1 MKKIRMILFLPVVL
15 MAACQNN
22 SNEETTTTT
31 DSTTVIETA
40 TVPADT
46 TGMAS
51 SVDSTATSSSDMNA
65 TPGSNTGNTRS
76 GSNMSARNSG
86 NTSNSNTSN
95 INNTSASRKPAPV
108 DTRTTLEKTGHY
120 NSDVQDPPKPLNLDD
135 KQFKNRKP
143 LHTYGDTSL
152 RAVPGR

>member
-1 MKKIRMILFLPVVL
+1 MKKIAMILCLPVVL

-22 SNEETTTTT
+22 SNEETMTTT
-31 DSTTVIETA
+31 DSTTVMESA

-51 SVDSTATSSSDMNA
+51 SADSTATSSSDMN
-65 TPGSNTGNTRS
+65 GSNTGNTRS
-76 GSNMSARNSG
+76 GSNMSARNSS